1 MDQNDRLPSHTYSH
15 YFSLTSSLH
24 LPAPFARGSQETE
37 RVAGFIAIIME
48 EFVHSRGTEQREQ
61 EAYTVRAPDLL
72 FRLERDPVMRMG
84 QNLEQLHYL
93 FVLTFIALVNG
104 RPERSPSSFLEGE
117 SGAFRLGMFR

>member
-61 EAYTVRAPDLL
+61 DGGLVGVYDLL
-72 FRLERDPVMRMG
+72 FLGARSSNADGTKLG
-84 QNLEQLHYL
+84 AITL
-93 FVLTFIALVNG
+93 FICSDFYCSCKWATLSLG
-104 RPERSPSSFLEGE
+104 RKVGH
-117 SGAFRLGMFR
+117 FRRGM